1 MYIHLNKIPV
11 FLSFLYNREMPT
23 TLEKDEI
30 WKNGSSEKINR
41 DRYLNELESA
51 KKKKEKRNKAA
62 EKRAKREQFKTMWIF
77 VMRVRQRR
85 ERKNV
90 CFKNLFYDLWFFKS
104 DLLNVL

>member
-1 MYIHLNKIPV
+1 MYIHFNKIPV

-51 KKKKEKRNKAA
+51 KKKEKRNKVA
-62 EKRAKREQFKTMWIF
+62 EKWAKERAIQNNVDICNEGEAEEGKE
-77 VMRVRQRR
+77 
-85 ERKNV
+85 ERM
-90 CFKNLFYDLWFFKS
+90 F
-104 DLLNVL
+104 

>member
-11 FLSFLYNREMPT
+11 FLSFLYNSEMPT

-51 KKKKEKRNKAA
+51 KEEEGKE
-62 EKRAKREQFKTMWIF
+62 EQGS
-77 VMRVRQRR
+77 
-85 ERKNV
+85 RKMGKGESNSKQ
-90 CFKNLFYDLWFFKS
+90 CGYL
-104 DLLNVL
+104 

>member
-11 FLSFLYNREMPT
+11 FLSFLYNREIPT

-51 KKKKEKRNKAA
+51 KKKKEKRNKVA
-62 EKRAKREQFKTMWIF
+62 EKWAKERAIQNNVDICNEGEAEEGKE
-77 VMRVRQRR
+77 
-85 ERKNV
+85 ERM
-90 CFKNLFYDLWFFKS
+90 F
-104 DLLNVL
+104 

>member
-51 KKKKEKRNKAA
+51 KKKKEKRNKVA
-62 EKRAKREQFKTMWIF
+62 EKWAKERAIQNNVDICNEGEAEKGKE
-77 VMRVRQRR
+77 
-85 ERKNV
+85 ERM
-90 CFKNLFYDLWFFKS
+90 F
-104 DLLNVL
+104 